1 MIECADADPACVQCG
16 NGLHV
21 LTIGASP
28 ALLGL
33 GRGDDELIPLLVRV
47 RTEDILY
54 AGGQWGS
61 EKLRVRRLEVL
72 S

>member
-1 MIECADADPACVQCG
+1 MIECNDAAPACVQCG
-16 NGLHV
+16 RGLHV
-21 LTIGASP
+21 LAIGASP

-33 GRGDDELIPLLVRV
+33 GNGDDNLIQLLVRV

-54 AGGQWGS
+54 AGGCWGS